1 MTNEIIEIYTDGS
14 CHTQHCI
21 GAWVAIIFVAGQKTI
36 LSGQE
41 LDTTHNRMEIKAVI
55 KAIEY
60 VNQLNIKKPPITI
73 ITDSQYVKDL
83 QGKAQKFT
91 VQKFKTKKGSA
102 ISNEDLVKKLLVL
115 INFIAVEFVKI
126 KAHQK
131 STAVVNYNIEADKLS
146 RRIVRKAVKELQIL

>member
-1 MTNEIIEIYTDGS
+1 MPNEIIEIYTDGS

-41 LDTTHNRMEIKAVI
+41 LDTTHNRMELQAVI
-55 KAIEY
+55 KALDY
-60 VNQLNIKKPPITI
+60 VNQINIKKTSISI
-73 ITDSQYVKDL
+73 ITDSQYVTGL

-91 VQKFKTKKGSA
+91 AQKFETKKGSA
-102 ISNEDLVKKLLVL
+102 IRNADLVKELLVL
-115 INFIAVEFVKI
+115 INFISVEFVKI

-146 RRIVRKAVKELQIL
+146 RSIVRKAVKELQIL

>member
-60 VNQLNIKKPPITI
+60 VNQLNIKKSPITI

-91 VQKFKTKKGSA
+91 AQKFKTKKGSA
-102 ISNEDLVKKLLVL
+102 ISNADLVKELLVL